1 VWVIPE
7 ATFSLILACCQGE
20 ICRDGAELRYN
31 WPMALLYLTSRL
43 HTHRPYIVRL
53 PVPRARRSLAIAFL
67 RSQGFPRILF
77 ILLFSPSPPP
87 SPHLSPMPQSPTC
100 SGIKI
105 RSVHDAQVVLYA
117 CHIGRLEMIK
127 MRLDSADRHALA
139 SGNVYAWE
147 ERSPRSDPMGSG
159 IERFTEGKRWTA
171 SRLRDV
177 RRHPPTSDPISTLI
191 VSSAPS

>member
-1 VWVIPE
+1 
-7 ATFSLILACCQGE
+7 
-20 ICRDGAELRYN
+20 
-31 WPMALLYLTSRL
+31 
-43 HTHRPYIVRL
+43 
-53 PVPRARRSLAIAFL
+53 
-67 RSQGFPRILF
+67 
-77 ILLFSPSPPP
+77 
-87 SPHLSPMPQSPTC
+87 MPQSPTC

-127 MRLDSADRHALA
+127 MRLDSADRHALT

-177 RRHPPTSDPISTLI
+177 RRHPPISYQ
-191 VSSAPS
+191 P

>member
-1 VWVIPE
+1 
-7 ATFSLILACCQGE
+7 
-20 ICRDGAELRYN
+20 
-31 WPMALLYLTSRL
+31 
-43 HTHRPYIVRL
+43 
-53 PVPRARRSLAIAFL
+53 
-67 RSQGFPRILF
+67 
-77 ILLFSPSPPP
+77 
-87 SPHLSPMPQSPTC
+87 MPQSPTC
-100 SGIKI
+100 AGIKI

-127 MRLDSADRHALA
+127 TRLDSADRHALA

-177 RRHPPTSDPISTLI
+177 RRHPSTLADLISTLI
-191 VSSAPS
+191 AFALS

>member
-1 VWVIPE
+1 MRGCWEESRVTLE
-7 ATFSLILACCQGE
+7 LANG
-20 ICRDGAELRYN
+20 R
-31 WPMALLYLTSRL
+31 T
-43 HTHRPYIVRL
+43 RPYIVR
-53 PVPRARRSLAIAFL
+53 PPGPRGRRSLVTLLAIARFKVL
-67 RSQGFPRILF
+67 GYLSSLVFR
-77 ILLFSPSPPP
+77 SPPP
-87 SPHLSPMPQSPTC
+87 PHSPPPMPQSPTC

-105 RSVHDAQVVLYA
+105 RSVHDAQVILYA

-177 RRHPPTSDPISTLI
+177 RPPTSAPADLCIDPNRP
-191 VSSAPS
+191 PSPPS

>member
-1 VWVIPE
+1 
-7 ATFSLILACCQGE
+7 
-20 ICRDGAELRYN
+20 
-31 WPMALLYLTSRL
+31 
-43 HTHRPYIVRL
+43 
-53 PVPRARRSLAIAFL
+53 
-67 RSQGFPRILF
+67 
-77 ILLFSPSPPP
+77 
-87 SPHLSPMPQSPTC
+87 MPQSPTC

-127 MRLDSADRHALA
+127 TRLDSADRHALT
-139 SGNVYAWE
+139 SGNVYGWE

-177 RRHPPTSDPISTLI
+177 RRYPPISYQ
-191 VSSAPS
+191 P